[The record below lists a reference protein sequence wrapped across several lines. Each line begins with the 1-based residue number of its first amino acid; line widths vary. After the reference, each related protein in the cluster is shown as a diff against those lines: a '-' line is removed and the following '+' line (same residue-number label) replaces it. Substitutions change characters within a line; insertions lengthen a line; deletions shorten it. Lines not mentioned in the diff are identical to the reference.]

1 MYLRL
6 RLGVGAAKSI
16 STHLTTPRPTFSP
29 PSHPITPTPHTS
41 NCCNEPH
48 GSYHSPSRPLH
59 AISPVPLR
67 RLARSHPRRSAHP
80 RRSSRAHARRG
91 LITPLVAHPSRR
103 RTCPHAFTLLV
114 AGPSRRR
121 ACPHAF
127 TLLVARPARLRACP
141 HIRLDQPQYLIGQRG
156 QKNGRPHEVRN
167 DVYSPIQRLARYRA
181 RRQSVGS

>member
-1 MYLRL
+1 MNNPEMDKSRSTLLSGDRKKITECTKCFL
-6 RLGVGAAKSI
+6 SNDLCAIFLLKKIKFVGVR
-16 STHLTTPRPTFSP
+16 TPLVGGSP
-29 PSHPITPTPHTS
+29 
-41 NCCNEPH
+41 
-48 GSYHSPSRPLH
+48 
-59 AISPVPLR
+59 
-67 RLARSHPRRSAHP
+67 
-80 RRSSRAHARRG
+80 RAHARRG

-156 QKNGRPHEVRN
+156 QKNGCPHEVRN
-167 DVYSPIQRLARYRA
+167 DVYSTIQRLAKAVELDRA
-181 RRQSVGS
+181 RRWWNLIELLAAEFH